1 MDHNTLDAILKIV
14 AIIALLVYIL
24 TAAAGFPRR

>member
-14 AIIALLVYIL
+14 AIIALIVYII
-24 TAAAGFPRR
+24 TAGNALRR

>member
-14 AIIALLVYIL
+14 AIIALIVYII
-24 TAAAGFPRR
+24 TAIRPFGR

>member
-14 AIIALLVYIL
+14 AIIALIVYII
-24 TAAAGFPRR
+24 TAIRPIGR